1 MNQSYETKILH
12 GNTRP
17 MIADAT
23 QGELAMTLELA
34 IMLCSIQEF
43 APNGVQKANTRG
55 PKMIA
60 KP

>member
-1 MNQSYETKILH
+1 MTLSLMNQSYETKILH

-23 QGELAMTLELA
+23 QGELAIT
-34 IMLCSIQEF
+34 LCSIQEF
-43 APNGVQKANTRG
+43 APNGVQKANTTG